1 MSSTPQPFPAASFA
15 KAKLFREPIY
25 REDGE
30 IWLTVRGQQDEIR
43 HYFRQIGQQLIV
55 DEGEGYAF
63 IRQLE
68 ATDDERVPRLV
79 QRHPLSYMSTLLA
92 ACLREEFLRFD
103 SAPGDS
109 TRLVKTRDE
118 LRNFIVDFL
127 RDSTNQVRDVARL
140 DRAIQQLVDIGF
152 LRPLGSAEQN
162 AFEVMRIIKARIGAA
177 ELEEIKH
184 RLHRYAQ
191 SGT

>member
-1 MSSTPQPFPAASFA
+1 M
-15 KAKLFREPIY
+15 
-25 REDGE
+25 
-30 IWLTVRGQQDEIR
+30 WLTIRAQQDDIR
-43 HYFRQIGQQLIV
+43 HYFRQIGQELIV

-63 IRQLE
+63 IRQIE
-68 ATDDERVPRLV
+68 AQDEERIPRLV

-92 ACLREEFLRFD
+92 ACMREEFLRFD
-103 SAPGDS
+103 AAPGDS

-118 LRNFIVDFL
+118 LRNFIIDFL

-140 DRAIQQLVDIGF
+140 DRAIQQLVDLSF

-162 AFEVMRIIKARIGAA
+162 TFEVMRIVKARIGPA
-177 ELEEIKH
+177 ELEEIKE
-184 RLHRYAQ
+184 RLLRHAQ